1 MIPLL
6 DKKKNKLDSGL
17 YIVSTPIGNLNDVT
31 LRALDVLKNSE
42 YILCEDT
49 RISRKLFDKYKIK
62 SKLISNHKFN
72 EKKNL
77 NKIIE
82 ILSSEKI
89 VSLISDA
96 GTPAISDPGAILVN
110 ECSKNNIS
118 IFPVPGPS
126 AVSASIS
133 VSGFSQKY
141 FFYGFLPKKKKD
153 LENDLKNLSK
163 INCSIVF
170 FVSPNKINDSIKY
183 FKTFFSGRKILIC
196 REMTKFFEEYTRTDV
211 DKLKNFEKIPKGEL
225 TIVISEN
232 TNNNE
237 VTLSEKDKKKI
248 KRIIKTL
255 TVKDIVELITND
267 KKISKKEVYNYC
279 LSIKNEI

>member
-6 DKKKNKLDSGL
+6 DKKKNKLNLGL

-31 LRALDVLKNSE
+31 LRALDILNNSE
-42 YILCEDT
+42 YTLCEDT

-77 NKIIE
+77 NKIIG
-82 ILSSEKI
+82 ILNSGKI

-96 GTPAISDPGAILVN
+96 GTPTISDPGTILIN
-110 ECSKNNIS
+110 ECLKNNIS

-126 AVSASIS
+126 AVSTAVS

-141 FFYGFLPKKKKD
+141 FFYGFLPKKMKD
-153 LENDLKNLSK
+153 LKNDLKNLSN

-170 FVSPNKINDSIKY
+170 FVSPNKVNNSIEY

-232 TNNNE
+232 TNNL
-237 VTLSEKDKKKI
+237 VTLNEKDKKKI
-248 KRIIKTL
+248 KRIIKTS
-255 TVKDIVELITND
+255 TVKDIVELITKE